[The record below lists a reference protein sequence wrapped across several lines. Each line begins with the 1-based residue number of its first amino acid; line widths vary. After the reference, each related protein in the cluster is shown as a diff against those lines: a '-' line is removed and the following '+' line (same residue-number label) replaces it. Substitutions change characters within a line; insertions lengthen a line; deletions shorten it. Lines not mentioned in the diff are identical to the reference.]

1 MNSRHY
7 DKNPENQQSKE
18 NLNSSR
24 KKRQLCTGKQ
34 IFKKKKIA
42 HFPLGKMLV
51 KRQCNKL
58 LADLKTL
65 KFQLRRLY
73 SGK

>member
-1 MNSRHY
+1 MIKILKTN
-7 DKNPENQQSKE
+7 NQ
-18 NLNSSR
+18 
-24 KKRQLCTGKQ
+24 KKTLIVVVKKDNYVQGNKY
-34 IFKKKKIA
+34 FKKKIA